1 MTQVNNQTLKCEDSQ
16 VEIQFA
22 LALVVNL
29 QILYYIFCFIVGVF
43 LNLIAILLILCHKKL
58 QNITFMLAFQ
68 ILISDLLS
76 ASVIFPTSAANA
88 VANRNLFTDLCSVI
102 GFIFYFMRNVR
113 IYLMSGLI
121 ADRFIST
128 FKPFWYQRNRVSLI
142 TLISLG
148 AWVFSSISALVPVR
162 GLLDCYAFLRVTW
175 TCVPNSACP
184 NKTECSIYSYFMVA
198 FSQACNV
205 MLVLLYIVLFI
216 KVRSTRN
223 KITTYDTDQERAAA
237 VKKRKREHRANITF
251 FLLFLALLLVSIP
264 FGKIILD
271 VLGVPQQSTLYTLA
285 GIMGWSAYHL
295 LVIIDPLIIMRNGDF
310 RMVITKTLNQLNFTR
325 NIGN

>member
-1 MTQVNNQTLKCEDSQ
+1 MTQVDNQTMKCEDSQ

-22 LALVVNL
+22 LVFVVNL
-29 QILYYIFCFIVGVF
+29 QILYYIFCLFFGVF
-43 LNLIAILLILCHKKL
+43 LNLIAILLILCHKEL

-68 ILISDLLS
+68 LLISDLLS

-102 GFIFYFMRNVR
+102 SFIFYFMRNVR

-162 GLLDCYAFLRVTW
+162 GLLDCYAFLHVTW
-175 TCVPNSACP
+175 TCVPNGAQCP
-184 NKTECSIYSYFMVA
+184 NKTECSIYSYSMVA
-198 FSQACNV
+198 FSQALNV
-205 MLVLLYIVLFI
+205 MILLLYIVLFI
-216 KVRSTRN
+216 TVRN
-223 KITTYDTDQERAAA
+223 KITTYNSDQERAAA

-251 FLLFLALLLVSIP
+251 FLLFLALLMVSIP

-285 GIMGWSAYHL
+285 GIMGWAAYHL

-310 RMVITKTLNQLNFTR
+310 RSVITKTLNQLNFTR
-325 NIGN
+325 NNGN